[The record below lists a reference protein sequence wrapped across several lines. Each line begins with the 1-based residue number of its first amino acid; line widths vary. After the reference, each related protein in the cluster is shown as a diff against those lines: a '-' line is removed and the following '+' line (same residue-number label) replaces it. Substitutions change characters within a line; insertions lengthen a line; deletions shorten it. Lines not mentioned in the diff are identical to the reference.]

1 MNFRDF
7 DDTEL
12 VMSKVR
18 MLKGSQFSFDYDFP
32 RENQEARGHL
42 WPRLKETRRDNP
54 RSHVQIVYPAK
65 LLLDGRLVCDGL
77 PDWNKYIG
85 ANRISVVNEMNHIKQ
100 QRVEETTSVD
110 LRNDTPRQQ
119 HRDMSTHQ
127 LIAS

>member
-1 MNFRDF
+1 
-7 DDTEL
+7 
-12 VMSKVR
+12 
-18 MLKGSQFSFDYDFP
+18 
-32 RENQEARGHL
+32 
-42 WPRLKETRRDNP
+42 
-54 RSHVQIVYPAK
+54 VQIVYPAK
-65 LLLDGRLVCDGL
+65 LLLDGRLVCDSL

-127 LIAS
+127 LAS